1 MATMSPVVQCIS
13 PYTFLLEFQKD
24 WKSLICHLIYSYDPG
39 ASQLR
44 TTFYST
50 HKNLNYSREQKWA
63 ELVERYRIDKA
74 SKTGY
79 ISDIRKEMHIDILVE
94 TVVSTPWAAASQLR
108 TTLNS
113 THKCPSYSHEQ
124 YGRGES
130 SRSVYIPVYIFIGVQ
145 KRLKIPYLPFDLFI
159 WPRCVPTPD
168 HFLFDSQEPKLL
180 TWAKMDRIGRAV

>member
-1 MATMSPVVQCIS
+1 MKSYLCLILFGIS
-13 PYTFLLEFQKD
+13 C
-24 WKSLICHLIYSYDPG
+24 SCLICHLIYSYDPG

-94 TVVSTPWAAASQLR
+94 TVVSTPWAAATQLR

-124 YGRGES
+124 YGHHES
-130 SRSVYIPVYIFIGVQ
+130 SVYPRIHFYWSSKKTENPLSAIWFIHMTHLRPNSVPLLI
-145 KRLKIPYLPFDLFI
+145 RLT
-159 WPRCVPTPD
+159 RT
-168 HFLFDSQEPKLL
+168 
-180 TWAKMDRIGRAV
+180 